1 MFAKCA
7 NAACAEAFR
16 YKAGGIFFRFS
27 KQTPMT
33 PPDDESSTESGN
45 IHNVEHYWLCPRCAQ
60 LYSLVYF
67 EGAGVI
73 LKPRW
78 TEEPIASILKR
89 LAAA

>member
-7 NAACAEAFR
+7 NAACPEAFR
-16 YKAGGIFFRFS
+16 YKAGGTFFRFS
-27 KQTPMT
+27 KRTVMT
-33 PPDDESSTESGN
+33 SAGDGACAESGN

-60 LYSLVYF
+60 LFGLVYV

-78 TEEPIASILKR
+78 TEQPLKEILENVVT
-89 LAAA
+89 A